1 MLPQLPDD
9 SLLLIRCPSC
19 GQRFKVG
26 EDLRERTVE
35 CGGCEHRFRI
45 DDLVIV
51 RGRKFYPGERR
62 DPVLS
67 RFSRVSLA
75 SGVGEM
81 PLGTVAYA
89 NLPDPSV
96 LEPASPQR
104 LIAGAIGA
112 AGIVLMALLLMF
124 GASRGGILDGMSTEN
139 RLVMAG
145 FASLMGIIGLVYAN
159 PRARLKALG
168 ISVFMSSCLLTVPF
182 FFTSGSIPLEERP
195 LVQKPLP
202 GLADPEEV
210 PVEEEIEN
218 EELSALRREIGTAP
232 LDDEIKRLAAE
243 GSQRQ
248 ASGLW
253 LRGLSESNR
262 YLVKDYILRV
272 TGADPSTHYYPR
284 GAGDF
289 LLVVTGITKTP
300 RELAIHAA
308 ELGEVVGIYEEVSVI
323 EVRVNN
329 ENFVEGSIEKLKNK
343 QDPEF
348 YELNKRELK
357 SIDLLRVKRAVQR
370 LAEAEPKL
378 YRSDITRELVA
389 LMGQNGI
396 DFKGNLA
403 VAVGVWSEEPGLAAA
418 VTLAELEKMVASN
431 EAVPREMIAL
441 LVKETNHEVIPVL
454 DELWFKTPMVWETLY
469 GEMGPAAEAAI
480 IRRFP
485 QARGTVRYSAVRLLG
500 KVGGA
505 DSLPVLESARTGLD
519 AELKILVE
527 KALESIRARS
537 GE

>member
-289 LLVVTGITKTP
+289 LLVVTGITKAP

-329 ENFVEGSIEKLKNK
+329 ENFVEGPIEKLKNK

>member
-329 ENFVEGSIEKLKNK
+329 ENFVEGPIEKLKNK